1 MTLLRFGRIVKTVLY
16 MAEIK
21 PQIETFAKI
30 KVVGV
35 GGSGGSSTNR
45 MIASKIRGVEFI
57 AMNTDVQALHSSLAP
72 QKLHIGKSMTR
83 GLGAGM
89 DPDVGYKAAEESQN
103 EIREMLKGADMVFIT
118 CGMGGG
124 TGTGASP
131 FIASVAKEVGAL
143 VVAVV
148 TKPFSFEGAARRAIA
163 EAGHEKL
170 ASQVDTIITIPN
182 DRILQIIDRKTS
194 LVDAF
199 EMVDDVLRQGVQG
212 ISEIITVNGM
222 INVDF
227 ADVRA
232 IMSNR
237 GSALMG
243 IGRGHGDN
251 RAADAAKAAIASP
264 LLEVSIDG
272 AKGILFTITGGSNL
286 GMYEVSEAAKVITQ
300 SADPQA
306 KVIFGAIIDEA
317 LKDEVKITVVATGFD
332 AGRGPVPAKPKTVL
346 TGGTLPSASA
356 SSQAP
361 TGVAPSVAASAPQQA
376 PAVQRFYQASSPNSA
391 PQAPQSAA
399 EPLEK
404 FPLAPTRVFAPAAT
418 QSSQQAPI
426 APSTQPMHVSSA
438 PVHEPARES
447 APAMY
452 ASEPAPST
460 EFVEDRRHVPPG
472 FVQSQPASVH
482 PMTHR
487 EPAPVASPA
496 PMPVNH
502 APVQAPAARPAP
514 APVGFAK
521 KTTQPTVPEEEGL
534 EIPAFIR
541 KKMM

>member
-1 MTLLRFGRIVKTVLY
+1 

-21 PQIETFAKI
+21 PDIETFAKI
-30 KVVGV
+30 KVIGV

-57 AMNTDVQALHSSLAP
+57 AMNTDVQALHYSQA
-72 QKLHIGKSMTR
+72 QHKLHIGKASTR

-89 DPDVGYKAAEESQN
+89 DPEMGLKAAEEAQN

-118 CGMGGG
+118 CGLGGG
-124 TGTGASP
+124 TGSGASP
-131 FIASVAKEVGAL
+131 FIASIAKDLGAL
-143 VVAVV
+143 TVAVV
-148 TKPFSFEGAARRAIA
+148 TRPFGFEGAQRKSIA
-163 EAGHEKL
+163 DAAYEKL
-170 ASQVDTIITIPN
+170 AAHVDTIITIPN

-212 ISEIITVNGM
+212 ISELITVPGL

-227 ADVRA
+227 ADVRS

-243 IGRGHGDN
+243 IGHGHGDN

-306 KVIFGAIIDEA
+306 RVIFGAIIDEGM
-317 LKDEVKITVVATGFD
+317 KDEIKVTVIATGFD
-332 AGRGPVPAKPKTVL
+332 TRPAAPKPKI
-346 TGGTLPSASA
+346 AF
-356 SSQAP
+356 SS
-361 TGVAPSVAASAPQQA
+361 GSLPQQA
-376 PAVQRFYQASSPNSA
+376 PASRPAMHTAPPEPLERVSFQAPSRPIAQTPQHAAPVAPPVVQPHQQPTY
-391 PQAPQSAA
+391 PQPVYAPQSQP
-399 EPLEK
+399 EP
-404 FPLAPTRVFAPAAT
+404 
-418 QSSQQAPI
+418 
-426 APSTQPMHVSSA
+426 PM
-438 PVHEPARES
+438 
-447 APAMY
+447 
-452 ASEPAPST
+452 
-460 EFVEDRRHVPPG
+460 
-472 FVQSQPASVH
+472 
-482 PMTHR
+482 
-487 EPAPVASPA
+487 APVAPA
-496 PMPVNH
+496 QPIMPAAQPAAHQPHVTPPSYMH
-502 APVQAPAARPAP
+502 TAPARSPQQP
-514 APVGFAK
+514 QVHISKPSIPSPVSPGGGDD
-521 KTTQPTVPEEEGL
+521 EEDL